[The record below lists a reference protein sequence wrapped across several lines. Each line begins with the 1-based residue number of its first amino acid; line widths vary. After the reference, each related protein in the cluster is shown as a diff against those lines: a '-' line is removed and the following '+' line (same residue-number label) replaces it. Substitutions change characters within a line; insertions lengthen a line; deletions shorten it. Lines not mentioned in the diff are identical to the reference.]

1 MKRLACALFLVLFCL
16 MLPLYSLAQTT
27 DKPVVKKTEGCV
39 VKGQVYGFYENK
51 VAYKYTLPKGFD
63 LKPYEGKKVLL
74 VGELN
79 MGDYFT
85 PQGKTLKTLGSC
97 DAAGMKLISAAK

>member
-16 MLPLYSLAQTT
+16 MLPLYSLAQVT

-51 VAYKYTLPKGFD
+51 AAYKYTLPKDFD

-74 VGELN
+74 EGKLG

-85 PQGKTLKTLGSC
+85 PEGKKLKILGPC
-97 DAAGMKLISAAK
+97 DAAGMKLISTVK